1 MRDRGADNKGRD
13 KNEED
18 RREGSTPLL
27 DQLALQLVPIA
38 DVPVWWVPSSFC
50 LLHVDTAIHVDTP
63 IGAGVGCWPQNW
75 KIYPNCGRIHLA
87 IFTKFPLFVG
97 SFMSGHLLKLGWIRS
112 GGFRVTGV

>member
-38 DVPVWWVPSSFC
+38 DVPV
-50 LLHVDTAIHVDTP
+50 
-63 IGAGVGCWPQNW
+63 
-75 KIYPNCGRIHLA
+75 
-87 IFTKFPLFVG
+87 
-97 SFMSGHLLKLGWIRS
+97 
-112 GGFRVTGV
+112 